1 MPISIRF
8 AGEPGVDEG
17 GVRREYFTLMIKE
30 VLKQEHQMF
39 TYNEDARLYYFNG
52 LTFEPNIYFEL
63 IGNLMGIAVYN
74 GTFIDLPF
82 PRACYKLLID

>member
-1 MPISIRF
+1 
-8 AGEPGVDEG
+8 
-17 GVRREYFTLMIKE
+17 
-30 VLKQEHQMF
+30 MF